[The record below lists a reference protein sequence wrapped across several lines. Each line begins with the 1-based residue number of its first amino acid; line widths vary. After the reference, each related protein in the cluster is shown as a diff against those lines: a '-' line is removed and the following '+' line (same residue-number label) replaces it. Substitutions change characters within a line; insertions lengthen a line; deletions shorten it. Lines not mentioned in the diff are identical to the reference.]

1 LREAVEEKVR
11 KRKFRE
17 KWFSYKNKKL
27 RNIRIGS
34 SIGSI
39 SVFIS
44 KEETKVSKHA

>member
-1 LREAVEEKVR
+1 MVFLQKEKTI
-11 KRKFRE
+11 
-17 KWFSYKNKKL
+17 

-34 SIGSI
+34 SIVSI